1 MTRAGFNAH
10 TSSIFKSLEILKVH
24 DQINLLNCLFVH
36 DFLNG
41 NLPKSFDNTFT
52 KLSDIRSNG
61 NTVSTINSEL
71 GCLFLPNV
79 NTSIYGLN
87 SLYRNSIISWNSY
100 IKLFNNDDVVSMS
113 KKELKNKIKKHV

>member
-1 MTRAGFNAH
+1 MIT
-10 TSSIFKSLEILKVH
+10 I
-24 DQINLLNCLFVH
+24 LNCLFVH

-79 NTSIYGLN
+79 NTSTYGLN
-87 SLYRNSIISWNSY
+87 SLIGIQSSAGTLISNY
-100 IKLFNNDDVVSMS
+100 LIMMMLFQCQKN
-113 KKELKNKIKKHV
+113 KLKNKIKKHVLSTC